1 VENDELLAAVLL
13 GAAAG
18 LRTFTP
24 AATLAARG
32 RLSLDAN
39 LRNTIVIA
47 AAGELITDKLPWTPA
62 RTATLPSLGRI
73 GSGAFCGW
81 TVAGR
86 RGALAGAA
94 AAAASTQ
101 IGFRVRRA
109 AAKRTSKLRAALLE
123 DAVAIGVANLA
134 TVVTPA

>member
-13 GAAAG
+13 GAAGG

-24 AATLAARG
+24 VATLAARG
-32 RLSLDAN
+32 RLGLDAN
-39 LRNTIVIA
+39 PRNAIIIA

-62 RTATLPSLGRI
+62 RTATLPTLGRI

-81 TVAGR
+81 TVAGKP
-86 RGALAGAA
+86 GAIAGAA

-109 AAKRTSKLRAALLE
+109 AAQRTSKLRAALLE

-134 TVVTPA
+134 VVVTAT

>member
-1 VENDELLAAVLL
+1 MENDELLAAVLL
-13 GAAAG
+13 GTAAG

-24 AATLAARG
+24 VATLAARG
-32 RLSLDAN
+32 RLSADAN
-39 LRNTIVIA
+39 LRTAILIA

-62 RTATLPSLGRI
+62 RTAPLPSAGRI
-73 GSGAFCGW
+73 SSGAFCGW
-81 TVAGR
+81 TVAGG

-109 AAKRTSKLRAALLE
+109 AAERTSKLRAALLE

-134 TVVTPA
+134 AVLTAS

>member
-1 VENDELLAAVLL
+1 MENDELLAAVLL
-13 GAAAG
+13 GAAGG

-24 AATLAARG
+24 VATLAARG
-32 RLSLDAN
+32 RLSADAN
-39 LRNTIVIA
+39 LRTAIIIA

-62 RTATLPSLGRI
+62 RTAPLPSLGRV
-73 GSGAFCGW
+73 GSGALCGW
-81 TVAGR
+81 TVAGS

-109 AAKRTSKLRAALLE
+109 GAKGTSKLRAALLE

-134 TVVTPA
+134 AVMTAA

>member
-1 VENDELLAAVLL
+1 MENDELLAAVLL
-13 GAAAG
+13 GAAGG

-24 AATLAARG
+24 VATLAARG
-32 RLSLDAN
+32 RLSVDAN
-39 LRNTIVIA
+39 LRTAIIIA

-62 RTATLPSLGRI
+62 RTAPLPAAGRI

-81 TVAGR
+81 TVAGK

-123 DAVAIGVANLA
+123 DGVAIGVANLA
-134 TVVTPA
+134 AVVTAA

>member
-1 VENDELLAAVLL
+1 MDNDEFLAAALL

-24 AATLAARG
+24 VATLAARG
-32 RLSLDAN
+32 RLRADAN
-39 LRNTIVIA
+39 LRTATIIA
-47 AAGELITDKLPWTPA
+47 AAGELIADKLPWTPA
-62 RTATLPSLGRI
+62 RTAQLPSLGRI

-81 TVAGR
+81 TLAGK

-101 IGFRVRRA
+101 VGFRVRRA
-109 AAKRTSKLRAALLE
+109 AAERTSKLHAALLE

-134 TVVTPA
+134 AVMTAA